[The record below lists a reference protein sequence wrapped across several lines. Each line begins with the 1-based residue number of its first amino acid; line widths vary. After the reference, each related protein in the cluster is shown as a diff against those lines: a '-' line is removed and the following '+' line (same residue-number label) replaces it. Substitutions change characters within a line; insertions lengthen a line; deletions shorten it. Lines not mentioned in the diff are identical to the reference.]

1 MPVDPVCG
9 IELDEDIALI
19 HDHNGKNFIFAVM
32 VVEKFSLRNHGS
44 IKITFRLEMLHTFYK
59 ILNY

>member
-19 HDHNGKNFIFAVM
+19 HDHNGKNFYFCCNGCRKIFI
-32 VVEKFSLRNHGS
+32 KKPRNT
-44 IKITFRLEMLHTFYK
+44 KIMFRWEMLHTFYK
-59 ILNY
+59 I